1 MEFGEVDAPT
11 VKDLSFL
18 LNTTTWQATW
28 NLGEHNGWQHTFGA
42 SGMFQQNRNE
52 GQEVLIP
59 EYGLRDAGAYFH
71 TQRTKGKL
79 TYSGGLRV
87 DNRHLDSHEFE
98 EDGEEKFEAFTR
110 NFTNL
115 SGSAGLCYRLSKAVT
130 LKTNIARGLR
140 APSIPELG
148 SNGAHEGSQRY
159 EYGDRDLKSETSLQW
174 DGSLEWSG
182 EHFSMEATVFWNS
195 ISNYIFYKKLL
206 SEAGGDSLVT
216 ADARTLPAYQYSQRK
231 ADLKGFELT
240 MDFHPHPL
248 DWLHVENTFSLVN
261 GRFAEALDGSRNIP
275 LIPAARLISE
285 LRADLL
291 EKGKTFRNLSLKLEM
306 DATFEQSHA
315 FTGYQTETAT
325 PGYVLLNAG
334 VGTDIVN
341 KGRTLMSVYF
351 NALNLGDVA
360 YQSHLSRLK
369 YTAENEVTGRQGVFA
384 MGRNFSVK
392 VNIPL
397 SCNLK

>member
-1 MEFGEVDAPT
+1 
-11 VKDLSFL
+11 
-18 LNTTTWQATW
+18 
-28 NLGEHNGWQHTFGA
+28 
-42 SGMFQQNRNE
+42 
-52 GQEVLIP
+52 
-59 EYGLRDAGAYFH
+59 
-71 TQRTKGKL
+71 
-79 TYSGGLRV
+79 
-87 DNRHLDSHEFE
+87 
-98 EDGEEKFEAFTR
+98 
-110 NFTNL
+110 
-115 SGSAGLCYRLSKAVT
+115 VT
-130 LKTNIARGLR
+130 LKTNIARGFR

-397 SCNLK
+397 SWNLK